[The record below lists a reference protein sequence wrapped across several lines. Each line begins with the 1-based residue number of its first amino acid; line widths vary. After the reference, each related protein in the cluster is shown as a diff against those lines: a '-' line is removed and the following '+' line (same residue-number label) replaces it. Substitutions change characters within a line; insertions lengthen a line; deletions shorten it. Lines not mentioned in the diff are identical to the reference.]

1 MPSDPVDAEHAEP
14 QPVASLQ
21 LDAVVLPIYDLQAF
35 NDADL
40 RRVTSFVTNFGS
52 WALPSDVA
60 AALNAG
66 DGRGALEW
74 IHDTGELVLLGGTPT
89 VGTVSA
95 DVPGV
100 LADAAAGVPA
110 FLGGEAGDATECG
123 SGMVREYFKSELLP
137 DGSRVALLAHV
148 AHGPARARVAVGLAP
163 RAAQRDVAGPGW
175 SSGWHV
181 SKNPI
186 TPTTSASYV
195 VRVVVSSAENRDEHL
210 DETRDRR
217 WVTGAAG
224 RVEFAD

>member
-1 MPSDPVDAEHAEP
+1 MPSEPIDTEHADP

-21 LDAVVLPIYDLQAF
+21 LDAVVLQIYELQAF

-52 WALPSDVA
+52 WALPSEVG

-66 DGRGALEW
+66 DGRGTLEW

-110 FLGGEAGDATECG
+110 FLGGEAGNATSDG
-123 SGMVREYFKSELLP
+123 SGMVREYFKSEPLP
-137 DGSRVALLAHV
+137 EGSRVALMAHV
-148 AHGPARARVAVGLAP
+148 AHGPGAHELLWGWHRE
-163 RAAQRDVAGPGW
+163 QHSETGW
-175 SSGWHV
+175 SWLVERLARLEESD
-181 SKNPI
+181 N
-186 TPTTSASYV
+186 A
-195 VRVVVSSAENRDEHL
+195 DHL
-210 DETRDRR
+210 
-217 WVTGAAG
+217 G
-224 RVEFAD
+224 